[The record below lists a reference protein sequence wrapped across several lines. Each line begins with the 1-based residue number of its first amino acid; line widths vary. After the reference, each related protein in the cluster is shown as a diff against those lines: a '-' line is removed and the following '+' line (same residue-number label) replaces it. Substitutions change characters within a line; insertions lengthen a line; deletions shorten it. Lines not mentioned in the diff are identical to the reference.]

1 MLRKSDQGLDSISV
15 NLLTFIEKSQ
25 LSYPLNWINA
35 SYTWESLSK
44 LLKEKN
50 AKYHKTCYSRYN
62 AQKLARLRD
71 GSNDKNSLACSKSKR
86 KISVSSA
93 PECAFCGQ
101 AEKKLSKMTPKVK
114 KLHRLHAAGELHSS
128 HNKTNS
134 GHVENLTSE
143 WRKMASVL
151 GDSGLLSKLD
161 ADVRANELI
170 YHGNCLKTFKF
181 RYQKCLENVDKK
193 TEKEM
198 NYYLNAV
205 ALDRTIRHLKER
217 AYDQP
222 ESPVTVSSIMEKLN
236 SYIEKEGL
244 PHENHITRFG
254 ELILAH
260 AKQFKINKNKH
271 GLNVFTLKDEYV
283 KATEVDSNFD
293 SSMKFLNNASKV
305 VSTIRS
311 LINKTKLKFDATFD
325 QINSVPQELISLIG
339 LLTGGDSS
347 PLSPSQSTLTISQMI
362 VYNFKKTKRK
372 NEILTASLAK
382 SQFTKHETP
391 IITYTSLK
399 LYSCVRSKNL
409 LQKLHQIGICTSYNR
424 VIQLLSEWASNSL
437 AVYKQN
443 DQVIPLNLRK
453 DVFTVFTKD
462 NIDKNSSSN
471 NATKH
476 FHGTSICAFQCLK
489 SIDDGVKREN
499 NNVAFDTQPL
509 HGDYSLPLA
518 YTNVKSTSVNHKTYS
533 YPVPSVNVPD
543 NICNESL
550 LQNSR
555 TEEIDWLEFVLS
567 TKSADKKSWSSY
579 HVTKQVDTI
588 PTPCNKPLLKDVV
601 HTFDMQHHLISLFI
615 EYTAVINPN
624 QVASVDC
631 SDQPIYA
638 LSKINQWLFPKFA
651 PPKYFP
657 IFGGLHIEKALLT
670 SHGLL
675 IGGSGLED
683 ILGDKQIETIGLQTA
698 DVDINHIHKGRYAIQ
713 LSSTAIFAC
722 LKAAYTQSQSD
733 NPLLDWANEMAKQN
747 LMFRYWFI
755 ILNFQI
761 DYLVFVKSLREGKF
775 LLFINVLKSL
785 IKWFFIFDQ
794 YNYSRWISV
803 HVQYLLTLPV
813 TCPELYQEFL
823 MVIL

>member
-1 MLRKSDQGLDSISV
+1 
-15 NLLTFIEKSQ
+15 
-25 LSYPLNWINA
+25 
-35 SYTWESLSK
+35 
-44 LLKEKN
+44 
-50 AKYHKTCYSRYN
+50 
-62 AQKLARLRD
+62 
-71 GSNDKNSLACSKSKR
+71 
-86 KISVSSA
+86 
-93 PECAFCGQ
+93 
-101 AEKKLSKMTPKVK
+101 
-114 KLHRLHAAGELHSS
+114 
-128 HNKTNS
+128 
-134 GHVENLTSE
+134 
-143 WRKMASVL
+143 MASVL

-161 ADVRANELI
+161 ADVRANELF

-254 ELILAH
+254 DLI
-260 AKQFKINKNKH
+260 
-271 GLNVFTLKDEYV
+271 
-283 KATEVDSNFD
+283 
-293 SSMKFLNNASKV
+293 
-305 VSTIRS
+305 
-311 LINKTKLKFDATFD
+311 
-325 QINSVPQELISLIG
+325 
-339 LLTGGDSS
+339 
-347 PLSPSQSTLTISQMI
+347 
-362 VYNFKKTKRK
+362 
-372 NEILTASLAK
+372 
-382 SQFTKHETP
+382 
-391 IITYTSLK
+391 
-399 LYSCVRSKNL
+399 
-409 LQKLHQIGICTSYNR
+409 
-424 VIQLLSEWASNSL
+424 
-437 AVYKQN
+437 
-443 DQVIPLNLRK
+443 
-453 DVFTVFTKD
+453 
-462 NIDKNSSSN
+462 
-471 NATKH
+471 
-476 FHGTSICAFQCLK
+476 
-489 SIDDGVKREN
+489 
-499 NNVAFDTQPL
+499 
-509 HGDYSLPLA
+509 
-518 YTNVKSTSVNHKTYS
+518 
-533 YPVPSVNVPD
+533 
-543 NICNESL
+543 
-550 LQNSR
+550 
-555 TEEIDWLEFVLS
+555 LEFVLS

-588 PTPCNKPLLKDVV
+588 PTPCNKSIFPLLKNVV

-624 QVASVDC
+624 QVTSVDC

-698 DVDINHIHKGRYAIQ
+698 AVDVNHIHKGRYAIQ

-733 NPLLDWANEMAKQN
+733 NPLLNWANEMAKQN

-794 YNYSRWISV
+794 YNYSRWIGV
-803 HVQYLLTLPV
+803 RVQDLLTLPV
-813 TCPELYQEFL
+813 TCPELYQEFFDGNFVAQITNKSFSKIHFDQAHEQSNKTIKSISGPINFVNRADENL
-823 MVIL
+823 QRRWEIAGPEIADFLENIENDMRDSTSSDANHHEDSPSHNSTFLKESSVVMSPLLPLNPF